1 MIIAFYPGA
10 GGNRYLQ
17 KLLGNDWSQ
26 PHTSYDQ
33 INTNQQY
40 AHRYLLNHVLQTE
53 SQYIL
58 THCMNS
64 QKIQQTFP
72 GHAMVFIKSN
82 LQISLQREW
91 ALHGH
96 QRFQD
101 RKIKNTVSR
110 LEHYWAF
117 RAPTW
122 PDIVSEDQ
130 IDQLPENIKQE
141 IKIDYAKVINGPVDT
156 VPGILAQLTRNTV
169 DKINSAY
176 EIIQWHL
183 DYYDQYPVDF
193 AGAEQVIDIDSAH
206 NEFCLLMQAELARYQ
221 SEIFNQVWDAVN
233 EQ

>member
-17 KLLGNDWSQ
+17 KLLGNDWVQ
-26 PHTSYDQ
+26 PHRSYDQ

-40 AHRYLLNHVLQTE
+40 AHRYLLEHVPPC
-53 SQYIL
+53 SIRYIL

-64 QKIQQTFP
+64 QKIQQIFP

-82 LQISLQREW
+82 LQTSLQREW

-101 RKIKNTVSR
+101 RKIKNTAR
-110 LEHYWAF
+110 LEHYNAF
-117 RAPTW
+117 KAPNW
-122 PDIVSEDQ
+122 PNIDTEDQ
-130 IDQLPENIKQE
+130 INQLPENIKQE
-141 IKIDYAKVINGPVDT
+141 VYADYDKVFSDT
-156 VPGILAQLTRNTV
+156 VVPVPGVLSQLTRDTV

-183 DYYDQYPVDF
+183 DYYNKYPVDF
-193 AGAEQVIDIDSAH
+193 SGAKQVIDIDADSI
-206 NEFCLLMQAELARYQ
+206 EFCQLMQTELSRYH
-221 SEIFNQVWDAVN
+221 SEIFNQVWNTID

>member
-17 KLLGNDWSQ
+17 RLLDNDWTQ
-26 PHTSYDQ
+26 PNTSYDLKTTQ
-33 INTNQQY
+33 LY
-40 AHRYLLNHVLQTE
+40 AHRYLLDPVPQTE

-64 QKIQQTFP
+64 QKIQQAFP

-110 LEHYWAF
+110 LEHYMAF
-117 RAPTW
+117 RAPAW

-141 IKIDYAKVINGPVDT
+141 VHADYDKVVSDT
-156 VPGILAQLTRNTV
+156 VVPVPSVLSQLTRNTV

-183 DYYDQYPVDF
+183 DYYNKYPVDF
-193 AGAEQVIDIDSAH
+193 SGAEQVIDIDADG
-206 NEFCLLMQAELARYQ
+206 NDFCQLMQTELSRYH
-221 SEIFNQVWDAVN
+221 SEIFDQVWSTID

>member
-17 KLLGNDWSQ
+17 KLLGNDWAK

-33 INTNQQY
+33 LNHQQY
-40 AHRYLLNHVLQTE
+40 AHRYLLDHMPQTE

-72 GHAMVFIKSN
+72 GHAIVFIKSN
-82 LQISLQREW
+82 LQPSLQREW
-91 ALHGH
+91 ALYGH
-96 QRFQD
+96 RRFLDQ
-101 RKIKNTVSR
+101 KIKNTVSR
-110 LEHYWAF
+110 LEHYMAF
-117 RAPTW
+117 RAPAW
-122 PDIVSEDQ
+122 PRIDTEDQ

-141 IKIDYAKVINGPVDT
+141 VHADYDKVVSDT
-156 VPGILAQLTRNTV
+156 VVPVLSVLSQLTRDTV

-183 DYYDQYPVDF
+183 DYYNKYPVNF
-193 AGAEQVIDIDSAH
+193 SGAEQVIDIDADG
-206 NEFCLLMQAELARYQ
+206 NEFCQLMQTELSRYH
-221 SEIFNQVWDAVN
+221 SEIFDQVWSTID

>member
-17 KLLGNDWSQ
+17 RLLGNDWTQ
-26 PHTSYDQ
+26 PHTSYDP

-40 AHRYLLNHVLQTE
+40 AHRYLLDHVPQTE

-72 GHAMVFIKSN
+72 GHAIVFIKSN

-91 ALHGH
+91 TLHGH

-110 LEHYWAF
+110 LEHYMAF
-117 RAPTW
+117 RAPSW
-122 PDIVSEDQ
+122 PNIDAEYQ
-130 IDQLPENIKQE
+130 IDQLPKNIKQE
-141 IKIDYAKVINGPVDT
+141 VEIDYVKVVNNTVHT
-156 VPGILAQLTRNTV
+156 VPGILAQLTQNTI

-183 DYYDQYPVDF
+183 DYYNKYPVDF
-193 AGAEQVIDIDSAH
+193 FGAEQVIDIDAD
-206 NEFCLLMQAELARYQ
+206 NGEFGVLMQTELDRYQ
-221 SEIFNQVWDAVN
+221 SEIFNQVWDTVN

>member
-10 GGNRYLQ
+10 GGNRYIQ
-17 KLLGNDWSQ
+17 KLLGNNWSQ

-40 AHRYLLNHVLQTE
+40 AHRYLLDHVPQTE

-72 GHAMVFIKSN
+72 GHAIIFIKSN

-110 LEHYWAF
+110 LEHYMAF
-117 RAPTW
+117 RAPAW

-130 IDQLPENIKQE
+130 IDQLPVNIKQE
-141 IKIDYAKVINGPVDT
+141 VEIDYVKVVKSTAHT
-156 VPGILAQLTRNTV
+156 VPGILAQLTQNTI

-183 DYYDQYPVDF
+183 DYYNKYPVDF
-193 AGAEQVIDIDSAH
+193 FGAEQVIDIDADG
-206 NEFCLLMQAELARYQ
+206 NEFCQLMQTELFQYQ
-221 SEIFNQVWDAVN
+221 NEIFDQVWDAVN

>member
-17 KLLGNDWSQ
+17 RLLGNDWTQ
-26 PHTSYDQ
+26 PNTSYDLKTTQ
-33 INTNQQY
+33 LY
-40 AHRYLLNHVLQTE
+40 AHRYLLDPVPQTE
-53 SQYIL
+53 SQCIL

-82 LQISLQREW
+82 LRISLQREW

-110 LEHYWAF
+110 LEHYMAF
-117 RAPTW
+117 RAPAW

-141 IKIDYAKVINGPVDT
+141 VHADYDKVVNDT
-156 VPGILAQLTRNTV
+156 VIPVPSVLSQLTRNTV

-183 DYYDQYPVDF
+183 DYYNKYPVDF
-193 AGAEQVIDIDSAH
+193 SEAEQVIDIDANG
-206 NEFCLLMQAELARYQ
+206 NEFCQLMQTELSRYH
-221 SEIFNQVWDAVN
+221 SEIFDQVWSTID

>member
-17 KLLGNDWSQ
+17 RLLGNDWTQ
-26 PHTSYDQ
+26 PNTSYDLKTTQ
-33 INTNQQY
+33 LY
-40 AHRYLLNHVLQTE
+40 AHRYLLGPVPQTE

-72 GHAMVFIKSN
+72 GHAMVFITSDLKT
-82 LQISLQREW
+82 SLQREW

-96 QRFQD
+96 QRFLDQCP
-101 RKIKNTVSR
+101 KSTVSR
-110 LEHYWAF
+110 LEHYMAF
-117 RAPTW
+117 RAPAW
-122 PDIVSEDQ
+122 PDIVTEEQ

-141 IKIDYAKVINGPVDT
+141 VEIDYVKVVNNTVHT
-156 VPGILAQLTRNTV
+156 VPGILVQLTRDTV
-169 DKINSAY
+169 GKINSAY

-183 DYYDQYPVDF
+183 DYYDQYPVNF
-193 AGAEQVIDIDSAH
+193 AGAEQVIDIDADN
-206 NEFCLLMQAELARYQ
+206 NEFGALMQTELARYQ

>member
-40 AHRYLLNHVLQTE
+40 AHRYLLDHVPQTE

-72 GHAMVFIKSN
+72 GHAIMFIKSH

-117 RAPTW
+117 RASTW
-122 PDIVSEDQ
+122 PDIEHEDQ
-130 IDQLPENIKQE
+130 IDQLPENIRQE
-141 IKIDYAKVINGPVDT
+141 VQIDYVKVVNSVIHT
-156 VPGILAQLTRNTV
+156 VPGKLAQYTRNTI

-176 EIIQWHL
+176 EIIKWHL

-193 AGAEQVIDIDSAH
+193 AGAEQVIDIDSDN
-206 NEFCLLMQAELARYQ
+206 NEFGALMQAELDRYQ
-221 SEIFNQVWDAVN
+221 SEIFNQVWNAVN
-233 EQ
+233 E